1 MPPAEGGGME
11 IYMKKASISKTGGT
25 IYGDLLKIRQI
36 VYDYYLFYKKN
47 HLMLD
52 WFNNVEKM
60 VEPYMKAIFCTYY
73 PDEFQGDYQG
83 GFFRTN
89 VKPYPLELL
98 DVDMMVKHFKEKDL
112 RNIALHYK
120 VDSIAVSENFDI
132 SVLFEDFCISMKEYW
147 NIRMIDQLESFSFL
161 LSLCEL
167 NQEQNSKI
175 VKAFVNLLTISE
187 NENIHVITNNIYAL
201 SIYVKAHFD
210 KSIKEYGNL
219 LDLLINSDILL
230 EATTH
235 QNAYIDMVGVLS
247 VLANEKI
254 YNNCCI
260 EFEKVKGNS
269 RQKTLWVFITKK
281 ILLKYDENKWKNYI
295 EENLSNNGEVE
306 IFQLLYEKIL
316 EFDLKIRE
324 YYVNKIRKY
333 ANSNPDAVYT
343 YPDLKAEVINHLV
356 IFVLLGIANEDDIGF
371 MKEYA
376 YMSDYLEFIFKPESF
391 DYKKIKIS
399 DYMWCNFINND
410 QYREKILI
418 HKKEFWDKD
427 EEKRIELGFGS
438 SFENRVAYKYLFD

>member
-1 MPPAEGGGME
+1 
-11 IYMKKASISKTGGT
+11 
-25 IYGDLLKIRQI
+25 
-36 VYDYYLFYKKN
+36 
-47 HLMLD
+47 
-52 WFNNVEKM
+52 
-60 VEPYMKAIFCTYY
+60 
-73 PDEFQGDYQG
+73 
-83 GFFRTN
+83 
-89 VKPYPLELL
+89 
-98 DVDMMVKHFKEKDL
+98 
-112 RNIALHYK
+112 
-120 VDSIAVSENFDI
+120 
-132 SVLFEDFCISMKEYW
+132 
-147 NIRMIDQLESFSFL
+147 MIDQLESFSFL
-161 LSLCEL
+161 LSLCAL

-281 ILLKYDENKWKNYI
+281 ILLKYDENKWKKYI
-295 EENLSNNGEVE
+295 EENLNNNCEEEV
-306 IFQLLYEKIL
+306 FQLLYEKIL
-316 EFDLKIRE
+316 TFDLRIKE
-324 YYVNKIRKY
+324 YYVNKIREY
-333 ANSNPDAVYT
+333 ANSNTGVVHT
-343 YPDLKAEVINHLV
+343 YPDRKAEMIAQLV

-371 MKEYA
+371 MKKYA

-399 DYMWCNFINND
+399 DYMWCNFINNN

-418 HKKEFWDKD
+418 HKNEFWDKD